1 MQIEEIPFGY
11 ASWYATDKEC
21 AKAVHCL
28 RRQVARLYQ
37 LQPEPPTT
45 NYCVTPAYVAQVAKG
60 EACREFRSDAPMRYA
75 RGMRRLFDHIPKA
88 QYHSVRYDVMNVF
101 SSERAFYYAQKGDQ
115 LISPEQQAEITTIFN
130 EYELPAPQFDSYEQ
144 RPDWEQ
150 WIDITRTF
158 TTCSRRT
165 TPNEWIDTTH

>member
-11 ASWYATDKEC
+11 ASCYATDKEC

-60 EACREFRSDAPMRYA
+60 EACREFRSDAPCDTPEA
-75 RGMRRLFDHIPKA
+75 CADC
-88 QYHSVRYDVMNVF
+88 ST
-101 SSERAFYYAQKGDQ
+101 
-115 LISPEQQAEITTIFN
+115 ISPKRSTT
-130 EYELPAPQFDSYEQ
+130 ACA
-144 RPDWEQ
+144 
-150 WIDITRTF
+150 TM
-158 TTCSRRT
+158 
-165 TPNEWIDTTH
+165 

>member
-1 MQIEEIPFGY
+1 M
-11 ASWYATDKEC
+11 
-21 AKAVHCL
+21 
-28 RRQVARLYQ
+28 
-37 LQPEPPTT
+37 PP
-45 NYCVTPAYVAQVAKG
+45 CDTP
-60 EACREFRSDAPMRYA
+60 EACADCST
-75 RGMRRLFDHIPKA
+75 ISPKP

-150 WIDITRTF
+150 
-158 TTCSRRT
+158 
-165 TPNEWIDTTH
+165 

>member
-11 ASWYATDKEC
+11 ASCYATDKEC

-115 LISPEQQAEITTIFN
+115 LISPEQQFQFERQGYYVADRFDHSADKPVFNRVTT
-130 EYELPAPQFDSYEQ
+130 LKDS
-144 RPDWEQ
+144 
-150 WIDITRTF
+150 F
-158 TTCSRRT
+158 GKKKG
-165 TPNEWIDTTH
+165 

>member
-11 ASWYATDKEC
+11 ASCYATDKEC

-45 NYCVTPAYVAQVAKG
+45 NYCVTPAYVAQLAKG

-150 WIDITRTF
+150 
-158 TTCSRRT
+158 
-165 TPNEWIDTTH
+165 

>member
-1 MQIEEIPFGY
+1 MLRHRQRMRESSTLPSPPSCPTI
-11 ASWYATDKEC
+11 SVATRTADNEL
-21 AKAVHCL
+21 L
-28 RRQVARLYQ
+28 R
-37 LQPEPPTT
+37 
-45 NYCVTPAYVAQVAKG
+45 N
-60 EACREFRSDAPMRYA
+60 APMRYA

-150 WIDITRTF
+150 
-158 TTCSRRT
+158 
-165 TPNEWIDTTH
+165 

>member
-1 MQIEEIPFGY
+1 MKIEEIPFGY
-11 ASWYATDKEC
+11 ASCYATDKEC
-21 AKAVHCL
+21 AKATHCL

-88 QYHSVRYDVMNVF
+88 AVPQRALRCN
-101 SSERAFYYAQKGDQ
+101 ERVQQRARFLLRPKGR
-115 LISPEQQAEITTIFN
+115 
-130 EYELPAPQFDSYEQ
+130 PAHFARAAGRNNNNIQ
-144 RPDWEQ
+144 
-150 WIDITRTF
+150 
-158 TTCSRRT
+158 
-165 TPNEWIDTTH
+165 